1 LTTTDNQDT
10 KTMRQAKEEKQ
21 ETQQALFDVEQ
32 DNQTK
37 SREVIETPCGPL
49 LSTTFNIEW
58 LRFWG
63 LMAGSVLLITGTI
76 VTNAFVE
83 FPEGSG
89 GFDFRATFIYEL
101 FHFNHT
107 CTVLDF
113 NPSRTVSGI
122 VMMFH
127 TIPMD
132 LFIVLSYFRMKHDFV
147 EGRISKMLWY
157 YTKITT
163 PLIFLAMTYFY
174 MVFVNPPMD
183 MASFIL
189 HYIPYMSWQIAMILM
204 AIGQCGYIS
213 QMDITP
219 FNIPKVVLRV
229 YLGVLIATG
238 LYYSIFIWSFI
249 GGSPILDTTINANRN
264 FAVTLM
270 YFFDV
275 IAAIIPAI
283 FAFIEA
289 KDGNTQTIQFFNT
302 P

>member
-1 LTTTDNQDT
+1 MSEDQSLLTKHNTTTLNYGADLPDQE
-10 KTMRQAKEEKQ
+10 RAKPR
-21 ETQQALFDVEQ
+21 T
-32 DNQTK
+32 
-37 SREVIETPCGPL
+37 VIETPDGVL

-63 LMAGSVLLITGTI
+63 LMAGSVLLVTGTI
-76 VTNAFVE
+76 VTNTFVE

-89 GFDFRATFIYEL
+89 GFDFKATFIYKL

-132 LFIVLSYFRMKHDFV
+132 LFIVLSYYRMKDDYYS
-147 EGRISKMLWY
+147 EKISKWLWNY
-157 YTKITT
+157 SRITT
-163 PLIFLAMTYFY
+163 PFIFIAMTYFY

-183 MASFIL
+183 MPSFIL
-189 HYIPYMSWQIAMILM
+189 HYTPYMAWQIAMILM
-204 AIGQCGYIS
+204 AIGQCAYIT
-213 QMDITP
+213 QLNLTP
-219 FNIPKVVLRV
+219 FNIPKKVLQV
-229 YLGVLIATG
+229 YLFILILTG
-238 LYYSIFIWSFI
+238 IYYTIFIWSFI
-249 GGSPILDTTINANRN
+249 AGFPILDTTIASNRN
-264 FAVTLM
+264 FAIFLM

-275 IAAIIPAI
+275 LAAIIPAF

-289 KDGNTQTIQFFNT
+289 RNGNTQTIQFFNT
-302 P
+302 V